1 MGLLSEGM
9 RAMKTSETGFQDRL
23 KGSVHAVFV
32 VAKWLHRKGYDVR
45 IPAETGVIDLGDIFA
60 NKPDTPVK
68 RIEVKGRNVVFT
80 NASDWPY
87 EDMLVSNEAAV
98 NRALADDPHYVIL
111 NAAMTHAAL
120 ILPDTKQHWKVIKK
134 WASNTCK
141 EESFY
146 ACPIEHVKF
155 IRIDIEG
162 E

>member
-1 MGLLSEGM
+1 MIENKS
-9 RAMKTSETGFQDRL
+9 GFYDRL
-23 KGSVHAVFV
+23 RGSSTAVFI
-32 VAKWLHRKGYDVR
+32 AARWLHSKGYDVR
-45 IPAETGVIDLGDIFA
+45 IPVSRDVVDSGDIFA
-60 NKPDTPVK
+60 NKPDQPVK
-68 RIEVKGRNVVFT
+68 RIEVKGRNVAFT
-80 NASDWPY
+80 CANDWPY

-120 ILPDTKQHWKVIKK
+120 ILPETKQHWKVIKK
-134 WASNTCK
+134 WASNTRK